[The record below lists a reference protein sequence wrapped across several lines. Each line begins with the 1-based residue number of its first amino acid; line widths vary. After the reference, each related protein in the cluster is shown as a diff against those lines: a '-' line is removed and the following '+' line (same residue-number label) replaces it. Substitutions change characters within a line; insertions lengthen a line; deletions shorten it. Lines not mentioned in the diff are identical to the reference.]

1 MREIMLEA
9 SIAKADAVSFDI
21 FDTLFVR
28 PLVDPEDLFDLLGER
43 FDIPGF
49 RELRRIAQVEA
60 FREMVVKG
68 QAEITLDGIYACLH
82 GLPAGIR
89 PKDVRDAEYA
99 LELMLTRPNRQL
111 WSVFLDAAQRKPVVV
126 TTDMYLPKRFF
137 VELFERNGAP
147 RVPMFVSSERNA
159 TKRDSGAL
167 FDQVVAELGVEPG
180 RVLHIGDDPLSD
192 VQRARERGLR
202 AIHYHQSR
210 VGAKPAHAKTL
221 SASLA
226 AAMPKIEAPK
236 AVADS
241 FYGVGYCYGGP
252 AARGFLAWIRDR
264 AVEDKIDA
272 LFFLSRDGF
281 ILERLARRGDVT
293 GLPPFDYL
301 PGSRVAFTLAATLES
316 NFAGRLDFLLSG
328 ALGLEPCEVLERIG
342 VPAPAARAMRELGL
356 DDEVPI
362 DEANMPRMR
371 SFLLAYRHA
380 ILTVCHRNRRGLYQL
395 LRELGVKPGM
405 RIAVVDVGW
414 AGSTQE
420 ALCQALARMCPV
432 EIHGYYLALT
442 DTPGCN
448 ARRAAMPMRAMFD
461 KDSVGGAMV
470 QRLYA
475 RRVAIEQ
482 LFSAPHA
489 TVIGYKV
496 TPGQSVRPVHDRG
509 RGADPHAGAFVGEM
523 LEGVADFSL
532 AFNHIC
538 QELNYHPDPI
548 ATAGPVLDFAE
559 GVGLNGYSVLDTIHN
574 FDAWGSSVNHRM
586 IASNYL

>member
-1 MREIMLEA
+1 MLEA
-9 SIAKADAVSFDI
+9 GIAKADAVSFDV

-43 FDIPGF
+43 FDIPSF
-49 RELRRIAQVEA
+49 RELRCAAQVEA
-60 FREMVVKG
+60 FREMAANG
-68 QAEITLDGIYACLH
+68 QAEITLDGIYACLR

-111 WSVFLDAAQRKPVVV
+111 WPVFLEAARQKPVVV

-137 VELFERNGAP
+137 VELFERHGAP

-167 FDQVVAELGVEPG
+167 FDQVVVELGIEPG
-180 RVLHIGDDPLSD
+180 QVLHIGDNPLSD
-192 VQRARERGLR
+192 VQRAREKGLR
-202 AIHYHQSR
+202 AIHYRQPW
-210 VGAKPAHAKTL
+210 VGAKPTHADTL

-226 AAMPKIEAPK
+226 AALPRVEAPK
-236 AVADS
+236 TTADS

-264 AVEDKIDA
+264 AAEDKIDA
-272 LFFLSRDGF
+272 LYFLSRDAY
-281 ILERLARRGDVT
+281 ILEHLARRGDVT
-293 GLPPFDYL
+293 GLPPFAYL

-328 ALGLEPCEVLERIG
+328 ALGLKPREVLERID
-342 VPAPAARAMRELGL
+342 VPVPAARTMRELGL
-356 DDEVPI
+356 GDEVPLG
-362 DEANMPRMR
+362 EANMPRMR

-395 LRELGVKPGM
+395 LRESGIKPGM
-405 RIAVVDVGW
+405 RIAIVDVGW

-420 ALCQALARMCPV
+420 AFCQALARMCPV

-442 DTPGCN
+442 DTPECN
-448 ARRAAMPMRAMFD
+448 ARRAAMPMRAMFG
-461 KDSVGGAMV
+461 KDSVGGAML

-475 RRVAIEQ
+475 KRVAIEQ
-482 LFSAPHA
+482 LFSAPHN
-489 TVIGYKV
+489 TVIGYRM
-496 TPGQSVRPVHDRG
+496 PAGSSVQPVMDPG
-509 RGADPHAGAFVGEM
+509 RGADQHTVTFVGEI
-523 LEGVADFSL
+523 LKGVADFSQD
-532 AFNHIC
+532 FNHIC
-538 QELNYHPDPI
+538 HELGHAPDPFG
-548 ATAGPVLDFAE
+548 TTGPVLDFADS
-559 GVGLNGYSVLDTIHN
+559 VGLNGYSVLDTIRN

-586 IASNYL
+586 TASNYL